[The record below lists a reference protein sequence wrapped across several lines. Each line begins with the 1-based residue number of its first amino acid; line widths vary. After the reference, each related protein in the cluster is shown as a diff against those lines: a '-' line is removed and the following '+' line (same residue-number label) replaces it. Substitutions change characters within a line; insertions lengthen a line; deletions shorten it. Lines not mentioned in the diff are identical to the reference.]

1 MEPESYWRTR
11 TIGEA
16 QADGYTHLRLT
27 CSGCG
32 RITDMPWKLLLRPLR
47 ITPDTFI
54 GNIPLCCERCGN
66 REPTFGVTR
75 QRDTQGHYLRR
86 Q

>member
-27 CSGCG
+27 CSGCS
-32 RITDMPWKLLLRPLR
+32 RITDMPWKLLLRPPR
-47 ITPDTFI
+47 ITQQTFI
-54 GNIPLCCERCGN
+54 GNIRLRCQDAGIAN
-66 REPTFGVTR
+66 
-75 QRDTQGHYLRR
+75 Q
-86 Q
+86 